1 MTTLITA
8 AKETRWWNDQ
18 ADMQPAYASKAV
30 INGRTRDP
38 FLEKTG
44 TFSSPKAN
52 FEGKTLLDSY
62 SYYNVSLKV
71 QFALLS
77 FVL

>member
-8 AKETRWWNDQ
+8 AKKCRWWDDQ
-18 ADMQPAYASKAV
+18 TASMPAYPSKAV

-71 QFALLS
+71 QLVPLS